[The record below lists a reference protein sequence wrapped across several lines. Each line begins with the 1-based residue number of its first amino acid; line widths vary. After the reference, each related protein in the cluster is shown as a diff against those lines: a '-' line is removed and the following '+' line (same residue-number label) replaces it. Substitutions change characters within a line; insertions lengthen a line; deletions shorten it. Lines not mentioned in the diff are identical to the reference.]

1 MLSYSLNIIFL
12 HLYSYKEMQFIKQFI
27 TFGIIIG
34 LLSLTLLNQ
43 SCNKDSGFA
52 EGNISL
58 GFSKDT
64 ILFDTLFTTIGSST
78 YTLLVRNNEDKAV
91 KISQLFIAGGANS
104 PFRMN
109 VDGISGYKHT
119 DVEIA
124 ANDSMYIFVEV
135 TIDPNSGIGPML
147 QTDSIIFETNG
158 NIQDVDLIAYGVDAY
173 FILPNLHIEGLPPIN
188 IVAREGVDTT
198 WTNDKPIVIYGY
210 AVVDSTASLTIE
222 EGTEIYFHTGGGLWV
237 YKGGN
242 IKVNGTLNNPVT
254 FQGDRPE
261 EYYQNLPG
269 QWDRIWI
276 NEGSIDNIINYAI
289 IRNGFIG
296 LQTELLSS
304 NMGNKNIISNTI
316 IENMSGVGILNR
328 AHSID
333 GENILI
339 NNCKQY
345 CLAITLGGKH
355 EFRHCTFANYWSYDT
370 RKTPT
375 VYINNYFK
383 DNNDVIHPFD
393 LEANFY
399 NTIVYGGNEEE
410 IIIDNNDDGGTFD
423 FIFDHGLIKS
433 EQDISDATVWI
444 SVLKNQDPI
453 FESTSNIGNYH
464 IKENS
469 AAIDNGKGGVNPS
482 LDLDGVSRDA
492 SNPDLG
498 AYEHQ

>member
-1 MLSYSLNIIFL
+1 MRII
-12 HLYSYKEMQFIKQFI
+12 KRII
-27 TFGIIIG
+27 AFGFIIG
-34 LLSLTLLNQ
+34 LLNIAFLSQ
-43 SCNKDSGFA
+43 SCNKDDGFA

-58 GFSKDT
+58 GFSTDT

-78 YTLLVRNNEDKAV
+78 YTLLVRNKEDKPV
-91 KISQLFIAGGANS
+91 NISQLFIAGGANS
-104 PFRMN
+104 PYRMN
-109 VDGISGYKHT
+109 VDGISGYLHT
-119 DVEIA
+119 NVEIA

-135 TIDPNSGIGPML
+135 TIDPNSGVGPML
-147 QTDSIIFETNG
+147 VTDSIIFETNG
-158 NIQDVDLIAYGVDAY
+158 NIQDVDLIAFGVDAY
-173 FILPNLHIEGLPPIN
+173 FIVPNLHISGLPPIN

-222 EGTEIYFHTGGGLWV
+222 SGTEIYFHSGGGLWV

-242 IKVNGTLNNPVT
+242 IKINGTLNEPVT

-261 EYYQNLPG
+261 DYYKNLPG

-276 NEGSIDNIINYAI
+276 NEGSADNVINYAI

-304 NMGNKNIISNTI
+304 DMGNKNIISNTI

-345 CLAITLGGKH
+345 CLAITMGGEH

-375 VYINNYFK
+375 VYINNYYK
-383 DNNDVIHPFD
+383 DHLDQIHPFD

-399 NTIVYGGNEEE
+399 NSIVYGNNEEE
-410 IIIDNNDDGGTFD
+410 ILVDNNTSGGNFD
-423 FIFDHGLIKS
+423 FVFDHGLIKS
-433 EQDISDATVWI
+433 QQDISDATLWI
-444 SVLKNQDPI
+444 SVIKNDSPD
-453 FESTSNIGNYH
+453 FENTSNTGDYH
-464 IKENS
+464 IGENS
-469 AAIDNGKGGVNPS
+469 AAIDAGKAGIAPT

-492 SNPDLG
+492 ATPDLG
-498 AYEHQ
+498 VYENL

>member
-1 MLSYSLNIIFL
+1 MNIVNRILS
-12 HLYSYKEMQFIKQFI
+12 
-27 TFGIIIG
+27 FGFALS
-34 LLSLTLLNQ
+34 LLSLAFLSQ
-43 SCNKDSGFA
+43 SCNKDDSFA
-52 EGNISL
+52 EGNIKL
-58 GFSKDT
+58 GFSSDT

-78 YTLLVRNNEDKAV
+78 YTLLVRNKEDKPV
-91 KISQLFIAGGANS
+91 NISQLFIAGGASS

-109 VDGISGYKHT
+109 VDGVSGYRHT

-135 TIDPNSGIGPML
+135 TIDPNSSTGPML
-147 QTDSIIFETNG
+147 VTDSIIFETNG
-158 NIQDVDLIAYGVDAY
+158 NIQDVDLIAYGIDAY
-173 FILPNLHIEGLPPIN
+173 FITPNLHISGLPPLN
-188 IVAREGVDTT
+188 IVAGEGVDTT

-222 EGTEIYFHTGGGLWV
+222 AGTEIYFHTGGGLWI

-242 IKVNGTLNNPVT
+242 IKVNGTLSEPVT

-261 EYYQNLPG
+261 DYYENLPG

-276 NEGSIDNIINYAI
+276 NEGSVDNIINYAI

-304 NMGNKNIISNTI
+304 DMGNKNIISNTI

-333 GENILI
+333 AENILI

-345 CLAITLGGKH
+345 CLAITMGGEH

-375 VYINNYFK
+375 VYINNYYK
-383 DNNDVIHPFD
+383 DNLDQVHPFD
-393 LEANFY
+393 LDASFY

-423 FIFDHGLIKS
+423 FVFDHGLIKS
-433 EQDISDATVWI
+433 QQDISDATQWI
-444 SVLKNQDPI
+444 SILKNDSPD
-453 FESTSNIGNYH
+453 FDNTSNTSDYH
-464 IKENS
+464 IGENS
-469 AAIDNGKGGVNPS
+469 AAIDAGKAGIAPT

-492 SNPDLG
+492 STPDLG
-498 AYEHQ
+498 AYENQ